1 MPAPTTRYNLP
12 HFDDSSA
19 FDPIQAPFNAIS
31 DALEGS
37 LGAAFP
43 RAADLTALAAI
54 TGMPDS
60 ALARVT
66 EGGALFSYDL
76 ATTKWV
82 QQTRAAFASDAAR
95 DSAYAKASG
104 AYKVANSARA
114 ATDTGD
120 YTFNGTNWAPL
131 NITGVFTRSSN
142 FTVGTSIAA
151 VPFTTAATQR
161 GLIWSA
167 SSNPSRISPVVAGHF
182 LVSGMWQINST
193 GTATVQVFVNGAG
206 IPGVP
211 PMVVTNASGAC
222 LFSVNQPVDLGV
234 GDILEI
240 AVFISTGSQPWIAA
254 NRVNVDLLG
263 LR

>member
-37 LGAAFP
+37 LDAAFP

-54 TGMPDS
+54 TGMPNS

-82 QQTRAAFASDAAR
+82 QQTRAVFASDAAR

-104 AYKVANSARA
+104 AYRTGGAE
-114 ATDTGD
+114 ATTNTGLHR
-120 YTFNGTNWAPL
+120 YATASWAG
-131 NITGVFTRSSN
+131 GVG
-142 FTVGTSIAA
+142 TVGTGTVTIDTGSTRLTQL
-151 VPFTTAATQR
+151 PDGTTTLNLFTSSGTLVINNVIGTLPVGFR
-161 GLIWSA
+161 PDVA
-167 SSNPSRISPVVAGHF
+167 SNGSVVGGGFAFPGVVAAAMRVYDNGNVLF
-182 LVSGMWQINST
+182 IGPSSQTTFIGSVTFKALV
-193 GTATVQVFVNGAG
+193 
-206 IPGVP
+206 
-211 PMVVTNASGAC
+211 
-222 LFSVNQPVDLGV
+222 
-234 GDILEI
+234 
-240 AVFISTGSQPWIAA
+240 
-254 NRVNVDLLG
+254 
-263 LR
+263 